1 MKKLSLILAFV
12 LVLSCFAFA
21 ACGEKTEESSVAESA
36 AESNA
41 ASTAESKVKE
51 STATSTEESTEAST
65 EASTEESTS
74 SSLDAG
80 ENVALNKAYTTSQL
94 FRQNESWSW
103 SDDAEITYPDEDGKS
118 LTDGK
123 LATNDA
129 TYKDEAWAGFNAQS
143 PDYIATGYH
152 YVTVDLG
159 QATDLVK
166 FGIDI
171 ATSATGAGGPQVIE
185 IYVSADGSDWGSA
198 VATLTAEN
206 PADSNKEYIEAS
218 LSAPVNGQYVQ
229 YRFTATDHNW
239 MFVAEV
245 EAYAAK

>member
-41 ASTAESKVKE
+41 ASTAESKAEE
-51 STATSTEESTEAST
+51 STATSTEESV

-74 SSLDAG
+74 PSLDAG
-80 ENVALNKAYTTSQL
+80 ENVALNKAYTTSNL

-103 SDDAEITYPDEDGKS
+103 SDDAEVTYLDEDGKS

-123 LATNDA
+123 LAANDA
-129 TYKDEAWAGFNAQS
+129 SYKDVAWAGFNVQS
-143 PDYIATGYH
+143 PDYAATGYH
-152 YVTVDLG
+152 CITVDLG
-159 QATDLVK
+159 AATDLVK
-166 FGIDI
+166 FAVDI
-171 ATSATGAGGPQVIE
+171 ATSATGAGGPQIIE
-185 IYVSADGSDWGSA
+185 VYVSADGSDWGSA

-218 LSAPVNGQYVQ
+218 LSASVNGQYVQ
-229 YRFTATDHNW
+229 YRFTATDHSW